1 MKINKKIAVSESGF
15 VFDPTTGD
23 SYSLN
28 PIAAEILEMVKK
40 EMNDD
45 EIKSTLQEKYDV
57 TSSVLEKSLDEFYSS
72 LRNLNLL
79 SDD

>member
-1 MKINKKIAVSESGF
+1 
-15 VFDPTTGD
+15 
-23 SYSLN
+23 
-28 PIAAEILEMVKK
+28 MVKK

>member
-15 VFDPTTGD
+15 VFDPGTGD

-40 EMNDD
+40 EMKDD
-45 EIKSTLQEKYDV
+45 DIKSILQEKYDV
-57 TSSVLEKSLDEFYSS
+57 TSSVLEKSLDEFYVS

-79 SDD
+79 TDD

>member
-57 TSSVLEKSLDEFYSS
+57 ISSVLEKSLDEFYSS